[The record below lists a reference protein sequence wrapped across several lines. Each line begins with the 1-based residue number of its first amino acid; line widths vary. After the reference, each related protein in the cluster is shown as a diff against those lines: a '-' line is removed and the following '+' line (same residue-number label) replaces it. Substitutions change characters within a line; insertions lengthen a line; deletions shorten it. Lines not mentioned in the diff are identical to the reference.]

1 MISSCCC
8 CCSPSFLHLTYLK
21 MNTYQQLISFV
32 QRDHSCIGALQV
44 SHQTCD
50 NIFIKNG
57 AIEKYLGDFCNTICC
72 QNLSK
77 IAQSGH
83 TGYDEQGFSI
93 SLGSSVAKN
102 HYCRGRDIPVFSS
115 TSCCLETNPY
125 LCLSLHLSFF
135 MSLLL
140 CSAEFSNERI
150 SKNSLK
156 AYCCCYTFE
165 RRYLI

>member
-1 MISSCCC
+1 MV
-8 CCSPSFLHLTYLK
+8 PLK
-21 MNTYQQLISFV
+21 NIWATFV
-32 QRDHSCIGALQV
+32 
-44 SHQTCD
+44 
-50 NIFIKNG
+50 
-57 AIEKYLGDFCNTICC
+57 NTICC

-156 AYCCCYTFE
+156 GPTAAATH
-165 RRYLI
+165 LKGAI